1 MGTILICGCFGCVC
15 MVGDRIYIQTIHE
28 VMVSVNELGVS
39 NVTCLWNGTNHQ
51 TSPPRSAVSRYN
63 IHQDC
68 DVDYQHW
75 SLAQQVTMMMWCT
88 QLTLM
93 NGTEEDEDST
103 A

>member
-1 MGTILICGCFGCVC
+1 MG
-15 MVGDRIYIQTIHE
+15 RITKPHRRGP
-28 VMVSVNELGVS
+28 LFPA
-39 NVTCLWNGTNHQ
+39 NVQ
-51 TSPPRSAVSRYN
+51 
-63 IHQDC
+63 QDC